1 MKAMT
6 IMEFGKPSVFQ
17 LMELPKPVLEPNQVL
32 IKVTA
37 SSVNPI
43 DTKIRSGLV
52 PAATSPFPAVLN
64 VDVAGEIVEI
74 GGNVSGFKVGDRI
87 VAMGGGVKGHD
98 GALAEFM
105 RINQAFMTKIPESI
119 TDEKAAVMP
128 VVGLTA
134 WEALITRANIR
145 SGQKILIHGGAGG
158 VGHIALQIAVSM
170 GAEVTVTVS
179 NTEKAA
185 IANRLG
191 AQHIVNYNTQSVKDY
206 VDEITG
212 GSGYDVI
219 FDTVGGQ
226 NLNNSFEAAAVN
238 GIIVTTNARSTND
251 LSLMHAK
258 GLTLHVVFLLVPL
271 LYGKNKDTVGEN
283 LNKIMKMMDDEK
295 INPVIYDRSF
305 GFSQVKEAHELL
317 EKGGHVGK
325 ISLFNDLKLIDHF

>member
-6 IMEFGKPSVFQ
+6 IVKFGNPSVFQ
-17 LMELPKPVLEPNQVL
+17 IAELPKPVVAPNQVL

-52 PAATSPFPAVLN
+52 PAVTSPFPAVLN
-64 VDVAGEIVEI
+64 VDVAGEIVEV
-74 GGNVSGFKVGDRI
+74 GGNVNGFKVGDRI

-105 RINQAFMTKIPESI
+105 RIDQEFITKIPESI

-134 WEALITRANIR
+134 WEALISRANIR

-170 GAEVTVTVS
+170 GAEVTATVS
-179 NTEKAA
+179 DTEKAE
-185 IANRLG
+185 IASKLG
-191 AQHIVNYNTQSVKDY
+191 AQHIVNYKTHSVKDY
-206 VDEITG
+206 VEEMTG

-226 NLNNSFEAAAVN
+226 NLNNSFEAAALN

-271 LYGKNKDTVGEN
+271 LYGKNKELVGQN
-283 LNKIMKMMDDEK
+283 LKNILNMMEDDKIKPF
-295 INPVIYDRSF
+295 IHSQSF
-305 GFSQVKEAHELL
+305 GFSQVQAAHELL

-325 ISLFNDLKLIDHF
+325 ISLFNDL

>member
-6 IMEFGKPSVFQ
+6 IMEFGNPAVFQ
-17 LMELPKPVLEPNQVL
+17 LTELPKPTLAPNQVL

-64 VDVAGEIVEI
+64 VDAVGEIVEL
-74 GGNVSGFKVGDRI
+74 GKNVSDFSVGDRI

-105 RINQAFMTKIPESI
+105 RIDQAFMTRIPESI

-179 NTEKAA
+179 NTEKAQ
-185 IANRLG
+185 IADKLG
-191 AQHIVNYNTQSVKDY
+191 AQHIVNYKTQTVKDY
-206 VDEITG
+206 VDELTD

-251 LSLMHAK
+251 LSSMHAK

-271 LYGKNKDTVGEN
+271 LYGKNKETVGQN
-283 LNKIMKMMDDEK
+283 LKKIMKLMEDDK
-295 INPVIYDRSF
+295 INPFIHSQSF
-305 GFSQVKEAHELL
+305 GFRQVQAAHELL

-325 ISLFNDLKLIDHF
+325 ISLFNDL

>member
-6 IMEFGKPSVFQ
+6 IREYGDPSVFQ
-17 LMELPKPVLEPNQVL
+17 LSELPKPILESNQVL
-32 IKVTA
+32 IKVAA

-52 PAATSPFPAVLN
+52 PAATPPFPAVLN
-64 VDVAGEIVEI
+64 VDVVGEIIDMGPEVQ
-74 GGNVSGFKVGDRI
+74 GLNVGDRI

-105 RINQAFMTKIPESI
+105 RVEQAFVAKVPKSVTTE
-119 TDEKAAVMP
+119 EAAVMP

-134 WEALITRANIR
+134 WEALVTRAAVKP
-145 SGQKILIHGGAGG
+145 GQKVLIHGGAGG
-158 VGHIALQIAVSM
+158 VGHIALQMAVSM

-179 NTEKAA
+179 NDAKAQ
-185 IANRLG
+185 IANKLG
-191 AQHIVNYNTQSVKDY
+191 AQHIVNYKTQSVKEY
-206 VDEITG
+206 VDKNTDG
-212 GSGYDVI
+212 LGYDVI

-226 NLNNSFEAAAVN
+226 NLINSFEAAAVN

-251 LSLMHAK
+251 LSLMHGK

-271 LYGKNKDTVGEN
+271 IYGKNKELVGQN
-283 LNKIMKMMDDEK
+283 LESIMKLIEDKKLTPMIHAK
-295 INPVIYDRSF
+295 SF
-305 GFSQVKEAHELL
+305 GFTNVKEAHELL

-325 ISLFNDLKLIDHF
+325 ISLVNDL